1 MPLLQIMRGLSS
13 PAILIA
19 VVWSAALV
27 GVGVGPI
34 DFATQPSKAVIALV
48 ATGVALF
55 VLASEGGRWCFRV
68 WLRRRPDLRPP
79 TAQIL
84 NIVLTTS
91 LSPSQKASRLPS

>member
-1 MPLLQIMRGLSS
+1 MLQNKYRAITAIPNVEMPQVLQIMRGLSS

-55 VLASEGGRWCFRV
+55 VLASEGGRLVFSHLVAAAARPAPSNG
-68 WLRRRPDLRPP
+68 RRC
-79 TAQIL
+79 
-84 NIVLTTS
+84 
-91 LSPSQKASRLPS
+91 